1 MAAGSELLTRY
12 FTTEIVPNLFP
23 STGFMSRAKRDDDKV
38 NNNTVELHNAGAVP
52 NVEVDRVV
60 LPAPISQRS
69 DTPHSY
75 DLEELTSNPTLLR
88 NLEVLLEMGGMNKRA
103 DILKDHIAAIRERAA
118 KRTLVKWATGLSSGA
133 IVATTGATRQA
144 ESKNGVQTGNR
155 KAVTIDNIAAIQ
167 QIFHKQDVLPE
178 NEDLMGVAVIPYS
191 MKTDLIKLAQFTD
204 ADRAG
209 AGRSS
214 LPGGVLARAFGFDWY
229 VRSEALLLSSGD
241 ALKAEGAAEAAADQ
255 NAALFY
261 SPNYVRLAMG
271 AIRADVSEYKPEY
284 YGHIMSSLAMFG
296 AVAARNDKKGIALLF
311 EDNV

>member
-38 NNNTVELHNAGAVP
+38 NNNTVELHNAGAIP
-52 NVEVDRVV
+52 IVEVDRAA
-60 LPAPISQRS
+60 LPAPISQRT

-75 DLEELTSNPTLLR
+75 DMEELTSNPTLLR

-103 DILKDHIAAIRERAA
+103 DIIKDHVAAIREKAA
-118 KRTLVKWATGLSSGA
+118 KRTLVKWATGLPANA
-133 IVATTGATRQA
+133 IVPSTGASRVA

-155 KAVTIDNIAAIQ
+155 RAITINDLVNVQ

-191 MKTDLIKLAQFTD
+191 MKSDLLKITQFTD
-204 ADRAG
+204 ADKAG
-209 AGRSS
+209 LGRNG

-229 VRSEALLLSSGD
+229 IRSEALLLTAAD
-241 ALKAEGAAEAAADQ
+241 ALKPEGAVELAGDQ

-271 AIRADVSEYKPEY
+271 AVRADVSEYKPEY
-284 YGHIMSSLAMFG
+284 FGHIMSSLAMFG

-311 EDNV
+311 EDTI